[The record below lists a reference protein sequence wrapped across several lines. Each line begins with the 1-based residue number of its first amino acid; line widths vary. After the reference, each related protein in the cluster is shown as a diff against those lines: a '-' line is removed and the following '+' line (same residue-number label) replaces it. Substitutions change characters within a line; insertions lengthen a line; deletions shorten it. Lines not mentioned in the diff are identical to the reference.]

1 MGSARLRAARAV
13 GDNKQESQ
21 VSNNAAV
28 GQATSP
34 AEVMSGVRVSEISGK
49 LFAKSQSDKAA
60 KEAAAAQMREAE
72 QAAAQ
77 KTAKL
82 ANSAGGGI
90 TINTD
95 GRGSISYTEGNP
107 GQDDSQSHGDVDLNT
122 SDTTL
127 RRRGGY
133 RRDAGIRI

>member
-1 MGSARLRAARAV
+1 MGSARLRATRAV

-21 VSNNAAV
+21 VSNNTAV

-34 AEVMSGVRVSEISGK
+34 AEGMSGVSGK
-49 LFAKSQSDKAA
+49 LFAKSHRDKVA

-72 QAAAQ
+72 KAAAQ
-77 KTAKL
+77 KTAEL
-82 ANSAGGGI
+82 ANAAGGGI
-90 TINTD
+90 KINTN
-95 GRGSISYTEGNP
+95 GQGSSSYTEGNP
-107 GQDDSQSHGDVDLNT
+107 GQDNSQSHGDVDLST